1 MLYKS
6 LCLLLL
12 SLCMISSVWAKSLV
26 VSTYPIYLIAQEI
39 TQGIEKPVLLF
50 ENQTGHDV
58 QISPIQRKRI
68 QDAGLI
74 LWIGKQHEAP
84 LVKLLADNKNAI
96 SILDAGMINKLPQR
110 GVRGDAIANTVDSHV
125 WLEPNHAVRIGFF
138 IAILRGQQQPQ
149 YKAQYW
155 ANAQKFA
162 KEMFSTAQRYQR
174 NGKAQPY
181 WAYHDAYQYLERA
194 LNLKFAG
201 AMTNDVHSTPSV
213 AQIKY
218 LNDNRPQKKMCLLA
232 EGHTQPSHYQHL
244 QPVSFQKIDEAM
256 LEATRFVD
264 GWKIMAQTVQSCV
277 QQARTYD

>member
-1 MLYKS
+1 MRYKL

-12 SLCMISSVWAKSLV
+12 SFYMLPSAWAKSLV

-58 QISPIQRKRI
+58 QISPVQRKRI
-68 QDAGLI
+68 QDAGLV
-74 LWIGKQHEAP
+74 LWIGKEHEAP
-84 LVKLLADNKNAI
+84 LAKLLADNKNAI
-96 SILDAGMINKLPQR
+96 ALLNAGMINKLPQR
-110 GVRGDAIANTVDSHV
+110 NVRGEAIANTADAHV

-155 ANAQKFA
+155 ENAQKFA

-174 NGKAQPY
+174 SGKAQPY
-181 WAYHDAYQYLERA
+181 WAYHDAYQYLEQA

-218 LNDNRPQKKMCLLA
+218 LNDTRPQKKMCLLA
-232 EGHTQPSHYQHL
+232 EGHAQPSHYQHL
-244 QPVSFQKIDEAM
+244 QPVSFQTVDEAM
-256 LEATRFVD
+256 LKATKFVD
-264 GWKIMAQTVQSCV
+264 GWKVIAQSVQSCV
-277 QQARTYD
+277 QQAKL